1 MNEFNNVLIN
11 ETVFLDIDATDK
23 KDILEFL
30 SNNLLKLGR
39 INSKEEFLKD
49 VYIRESEGETGIED
63 GLAIPHGK
71 SNSVIVT
78 TLSVARLKKPIEW
91 ETLDDNPVDIIVL
104 FAVENGLDVNTHHIN
119 LLAKIA
125 GNLVDD
131 NILKILKKSTDKNLI
146 ITQLLS

>member
-78 TLSVARLKKPIEW
+78 TLSVARLQKPIEW
-91 ETLDDNPVDIIVL
+91 ETLDGNPVDIIVL

>member
-23 KDILEFL
+23 KYILEFL

-78 TLSVARLKKPIEW
+78 TLSVARLNKPIEW

-146 ITQLLS
+146 ISQLLS

>member
-23 KDILEFL
+23 KYILEFL

-78 TLSVARLKKPIEW
+78 TLSVARLNKPIEW
-91 ETLDDNPVDIIVL
+91 ETLDGDPVDIIVL